1 MLTELNQ
8 SALTE
13 HFSKVC
19 HEPLFLSVQ
28 HKLLNTGTFTEG
40 ETEKL
45 SNISSEK
52 RKAEYIQGR
61 LALKEVLNR
70 IGYDTDTS
78 ILSWP
83 NTYCSLSHSEGYAVA
98 VSSTTAKGLGLDL
111 QLNKIPSLAMA
122 ERILSTQTLSYWQAL
137 PDEQKPQVLQRLW
150 TVNEAVYKASPVP
163 QPANFR
169 HYMIDKP
176 ESMQCSVRVESN
188 NYDCSVFSLELPKGF
203 ISIALR

>member
-8 SALTE
+8 SALSE
-13 HFSKVC
+13 HFSKVS

-28 HKLLNTGTFTEG
+28 HNALNTDTFTVTES
-40 ETEKL
+40 EKL
-45 SNISSEK
+45 SNIGSEK
-52 RKAEYIQGR
+52 RKIEYIHGR
-61 LALKEVLNR
+61 LALKEVLNS
-70 IGYDTDTS
+70 IGHDTDTS

-98 VSSTTAKGLGLDL
+98 VSTKVAKGLGLDL
-111 QLNKIPSLAMA
+111 QLNKVPPLAMA
-122 ERILSTQTLSYWQAL
+122 ERILSKQTFSYWQSL
-137 PDEQKPQVLQRLW
+137 PDEKKPHALQRLW
-150 TVNEAVYKASPVP
+150 TVNEAIYKASPKP

-176 ESMQCSVRVESN
+176 DSMQCCVHVESN
-188 NYDCSVFSLELPKGF
+188 NYQYSVFSLELPTGF